1 LAQEKGRKIL
11 YQTLS
16 LFSNVFPIENIQEE
30 KRCDWL
36 DHFLLVLTTASKVC
50 GTRKEEI

>member
-1 LAQEKGRKIL
+1 MKIPAREKELGLPDVTCQSIL
-11 YQTLS
+11 LE
-16 LFSNVFPIENIQEE
+16 V
-30 KRCDWL
+30 DVWL